1 MAAAAAQL
9 LSLAAYAYM
18 SVISHRETETRR
30 MFVEWKAKYDKA
42 YASVAEEE
50 CRYAVFRETRR
61 AVDQHN
67 AGFHSYRVG
76 LNMSADLTEDDAPP
90 PPPPGCV
97 LGEKEAELIQQGLA
111 RLHPL

>member
-1 MAAAAAQL
+1 
-9 LSLAAYAYM
+9 
-18 SVISHRETETRR
+18 

-42 YASVAEEE
+42 YASIAEEE

-76 LNMSADLTEDDAPP
+76 LNMSADLTDDDAPP
-90 PPPPGCV
+90 PPRGAYWERKK
-97 LGEKEAELIQQGLA
+97 LS
-111 RLHPL
+111 

>member
-1 MAAAAAQL
+1 
-9 LSLAAYAYM
+9 M

-42 YASVAEEE
+42 YASIAEEE

-76 LNMSADLTEDDAPP
+76 LPP
-90 PPPPGCV
+90 PRGVCWQCDTKMPSVRV
-97 LGEKEAELIQQGLA
+97 LCSSTFSCWISSKFT
-111 RLHPL
+111 